1 MSRPQPTVILEDLD
15 FETNKGFWVCEA
27 DAIYAVCYQN
37 RPIMVKFQND
47 INNNYPGPK
56 YAKTSFPS
64 AAHAFNLAERLN
76 ERFATTLFTVVMMT
90 VGRTIKEK

>member
-1 MSRPQPTVILEDLD
+1 MSRPRPTIILEDID
-15 FETNKGFWVCEA
+15 ESDRGFWVCEA
-27 DAIYAVCYQN
+27 DAVYAVCYQN
-37 RPIMVKFQND
+37 RPITVKTQANVYV
-47 INNNYPGPK
+47 NYPGPK

-76 ERFATTLFTVVMMT
+76 KRFGCEDFTVVMMT